1 MKGLNLLYLWCGVFQ
16 ALLNIYLF
24 LRIDFPFSEY
34 LHLIQSCLMH
44 CTHLTV
50 LLIALIDLFSASP
63 NFYCSFSSLRSF
75 PFSNN
80 SDLMF
85 KFDFACQTVSFALAF
100 SDRMFLN

>member
-1 MKGLNLLYLWCGVFQ
+1 
-16 ALLNIYLF
+16 
-24 LRIDFPFSEY
+24 
-34 LHLIQSCLMH
+34 MH
-44 CTHLTV
+44 CTHFTV

-85 KFDFACQTVSFALAF
+85 KFDFAFETISFALAF
-100 SDRMFLN
+100 SNSMFLELLDLEFDGYDFKKILLDLQDFSENF